1 MSSEEHNSEVN
12 AIFQK
17 RVQDL
22 MLDLAESEARVHN
35 MRFIDN
41 SFKRR
46 FLIRIE
52 SMVRRN
58 RFLFRI
64 AKRIRG

>member
-1 MSSEEHNSEVN
+1 MSSEKHNSEVN

-22 MLDLAESEARVHN
+22 ILDLAESEARVHN

-41 SFKRR
+41 SFRRR

-52 SMVRRN
+52 PMVRRN
-58 RFLFRI
+58 KFLFRI

>member
-1 MSSEEHNSEVN
+1 MSSNEHNSEAN

-22 MLDLAESEARVHN
+22 MLDIAESEARVHSL
-35 MRFIDN
+35 RFTDN
-41 SFKRR
+41 SFRR
-46 FLIRIE
+46 KFLSRIE
-52 SMVRRN
+52 PIVRRN
-58 RFLFRI
+58 KFLFRI